1 MRSRTAVHRGH
12 TEAIAIEGDSDE
24 PSRRLIPV
32 SWAWLDLNQR
42 PHPER
47 RIARVSAGAAAPRR
61 AELGRATRFSSLVAA
76 PGHGGLISY
85 RGLSAVRTGVFLRS
99 LATVRGEGMRSNVEP

>member
-1 MRSRTAVHRGH
+1 MHRGH

-42 PHPER
+42 PHPYRLSRAQRCADR
-47 RIARVSAGAAAPRR
+47 RFP
-61 AELGRATRFSSLVAA
+61 
-76 PGHGGLISY
+76 
-85 RGLSAVRTGVFLRS
+85 RS
-99 LATVRGEGMRSNVEP
+99 LATVRGEGMRSNVRP